1 MAKGMSKEECTRNSI
16 KDRCDISCKSYTTIK
31 PAYSASSASSVWS
44 NNAIGV
50 SHGTGQ
56 LDSAQGWSARQNK
69 AGEWWQMDM
78 GTKKQIGGVVTQGR
92 TAHGQ
97 YVKSFKV
104 QTSVDGQKWTS
115 VDGGKVFTANT
126 AANNAKV
133 ENKFLHPVSTRYV
146 RIVVQTWNGH
156 ISMRAAVLLCSGGCA
171 TDATDKTTF
180 RQRLCVGKVQGH
192 HFKRRANKKPAT
204 ADALSGCQIKPCP
217 PKCKKAIKK
226 TTEAGEPTTP
236 YTTVVCAPSAECLA
250 ARNKCI
256 QSIQQ
261 AQSALN
267 TKLSS
272 ALKDYTQQ
280 RQAIARG

>member
-1 MAKGMSKEECTRNSI
+1 MVAKSSQQTLPPTTPRWRTSSCTLFLRGNYC
-16 KDRCDISCKSYTTIK
+16 KTFHCSCHNMTS
-31 PAYSASSASSVWS
+31 
-44 NNAIGV
+44 GV
-50 SHGTGQ
+50 
-56 LDSAQGWSARQNK
+56 A
-69 AGEWWQMDM
+69 
-78 GTKKQIGGVVTQGR
+78 
-92 TAHGQ
+92 
-97 YVKSFKV
+97 
-104 QTSVDGQKWTS
+104 
-115 VDGGKVFTANT
+115 
-126 AANNAKV
+126 
-133 ENKFLHPVSTRYV
+133 RYV

-192 HFKRRANKKPAT
+192 HFKRRANNKPAT

-250 ARNKCI
+250 AWNKCI